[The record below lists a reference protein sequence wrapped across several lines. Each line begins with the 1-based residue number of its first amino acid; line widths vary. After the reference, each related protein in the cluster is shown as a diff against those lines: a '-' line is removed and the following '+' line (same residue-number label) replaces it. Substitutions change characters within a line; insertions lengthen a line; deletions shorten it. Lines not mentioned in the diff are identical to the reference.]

1 MMLIDWLFDNIFV
14 VFILGAF
21 ISWIGK
27 WMKALEETVERK
39 EQREQQE
46 QQSTAVLTEVEPRTR
61 RTVNQ
66 KQEQV
71 VVSQPTAKQQTKAKQ
86 LPTHP
91 LVQGVIFSEVFGPP
105 RAKRPFGRK

>member
-1 MMLIDWLFDNIFV
+1 MMMLIDWLFDNIFV

-27 WMKALEETVERK
+27 RIKALEETVEQK
-39 EQREQQE
+39 EQQE
-46 QQSTAVLTEVEPRTR
+46 QQSAPVLIEVEPRTR
-61 RTVNQ
+61 RTVKQ
-66 KQEQV
+66 KQEQIA
-71 VVSQPTAKQQTKAKQ
+71 VSQPTVKRQTKAKQ

-91 LVQGVIFSEVFGPP
+91 LVQGVIFSEVLGPP